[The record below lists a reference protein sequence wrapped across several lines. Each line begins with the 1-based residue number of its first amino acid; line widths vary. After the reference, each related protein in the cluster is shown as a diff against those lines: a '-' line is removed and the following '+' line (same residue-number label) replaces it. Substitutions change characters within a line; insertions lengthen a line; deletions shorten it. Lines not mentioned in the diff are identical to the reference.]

1 MADIL
6 YTYKN
11 QVYANI
17 TNRCNCSCTFCIR
30 IHQDSVGDAETLW
43 HKEDP
48 SAEEIKAAMDTFDLP
63 DMTSLY
69 IAAMEN
75 QPAGWMFFL
84 KQQSMPEKTTVSLSV
99 STPMVL
105 AVWSTDGILSRI
117 LSELSTPYP
126 SA

>member
-30 IHQDSVGDAETLW
+30 SHQDSVGDAETLW

-48 SAEEIKAAMDTFDLP
+48 SAEEIKACLLY
-63 DMTSLY
+63 TSD
-69 IAAMEN
+69 AA
-75 QPAGWMFFL
+75 
-84 KQQSMPEKTTVSLSV
+84 
-99 STPMVL
+99 
-105 AVWSTDGILSRI
+105 D
-117 LSELSTPYP
+117 EL
-126 SA
+126 